1 VSTRTTRVSLH
12 LNAPRE
18 KVYRALVDAD
28 AIAQWMVPAGMTSH
42 IHAFESREGGHFR
55 ISLTYD
61 DPTET
66 GKTTE
71 HTDTY
76 HGHFVR
82 LVPDELVEQVV
93 EFETVD
99 PGMRGEMT
107 MRFTLAD
114 SNGGTDLYAV
124 HDDLPP
130 ALSIEDNEIG
140 WRSSLSKLAELVTAV
155 SGKAPQPGN

>member
-1 VSTRTTRVSLH
+1 VSTRSTRVSIH
-12 LNAPRE
+12 LKAPRE

-28 AIAQWMVPAGMTSH
+28 AIAKWMVPEGMTSH
-42 IHAFESREGGHFR
+42 IHAFESREGGHFS

-61 DPTET
+61 DPTGT

-82 LVPDELVEQVV
+82 LVSGQLVEQVV
-93 EFETVD
+93 EFETAD

-124 HDDLPP
+124 HNDLPP
-130 ALSIEDNEIG
+130 ALSMDDNEIG
-140 WRSSLSKLAELVTAV
+140 WRSSLAKLAELVEAE
-155 SGKAPQPGN
+155 SGNAQQPGK